1 VLADYTDQLVQHYK
15 IDSLDTH
22 AYLNRAALV
31 GCKNQAHPLVFG
43 LIVKITNQDGFL
55 VKTPKYFKV
64 IFMTDENNQKH
75 YGILVERIHDTMITK
90 PGWLPVPE
98 ERVTYKTLSDIQNFI
113 LVKFF

>member
-1 VLADYTDQLVQHYK
+1 M
-15 IDSLDTH
+15 
-22 AYLNRAALV
+22 
-31 GCKNQAHPLVFG
+31 G
-43 LIVKITNQDGFL
+43 

-98 ERVTYKTLSDIQNFI
+98 ERVTYKTLSDIQN
-113 LVKFF
+113 LLQKFNQFRFLIV